1 MPEIAARQ
9 SNRAP
14 WAALVLALA
23 AMLSNVA
30 FFIPF
35 PGQRFVPWI
44 DVGLVIAAL
53 LWAALGIKRAFLQP
67 QLFGGKKSSSILGVL
82 ALAICA
88 FTMFVFIHA
97 RELPASAGAPQ
108 VGQKAPDFKL
118 ADTNGNPVSLSQLLG
133 NGGSPAPRAVLLVF
147 YRGDW

>member
-1 MPEIAARQ
+1 MPETNGRQ

-14 WAALVLALA
+14 WAAFFLALA

-30 FFIPF
+30 FFVAF

-44 DVGLVIAAL
+44 GVGLVVASL
-53 LWAALGIKRAFLQP
+53 LWVALGIKRAFLQP

-88 FTMFVFIHA
+88 FTMFAFIHA

-108 VGQKAPDFKL
+108 VGQKAPDFTL
-118 ADTNGNPVSLSQLLG
+118 ADTSGNSVSLAQLLG
-133 NGGSPAPRAVLLVF
+133 QAGSPAPRAVLLIF